1 MQIRVG
7 RILLTAIVVEVL
19 AVLALVLLV
28 VILGPSDQAAAEAY
42 AIRLGFWV
50 GPIAGFVFCLA
61 GGWWVAKGLSVSH
74 VLHGLVLGAMVAAI
88 DIGILVI
95 GGAEFHPVF
104 AVSNGGRIIA
114 GAIGG
119 WLAGRS
125 VAAA

>member
-42 AIRLGFWV
+42 AKRLGFWV

-61 GGWWVAKGLSVSH
+61 GGWWVAKGLVVSH
-74 VLHGLVLGAMVAAI
+74 VRHGLALGAMVAAI
-88 DIGILVI
+88 DIAILVI
-95 GGAEFHPVF
+95 SGAEFHLVF
-104 AVSNGGRIIA
+104 AVSNGGRVVA

-119 WLAGRS
+119 WFAGRS